1 MSKFKG
7 FFTIL
12 LTVRR
17 FYSIP
22 ISILSWTIPF
32 IYSLLSGGNIYYGL
46 LALLGIVFIQMGANS
61 FDDVIDYIKEKREIE
76 KGIKNNFDFQ
86 EGKCICLLNGS
97 LNLKQYAIISFCYF
111 GIGLL
116 VGIFF
121 FHIYGIELL
130 KIIIPS
136 ALLCILYPFCS
147 YLGLGE
153 IVVGII
159 YAPLL
164 YFGVNYVMC
173 GNYDFKILI
182 YAISTALLT
191 IAILHN
197 HMLLDFK
204 IDSYSRKITLCRLV
218 KTAKN
223 ALILLF
229 LLILIAYLNLIN
241 IIKINSN
248 NLIYL
253 FPILS
258 LPNAIILLKEMNKH
272 IQVKKEMTKEEFIKK
287 FLLPQKLLIIFTS
300 FLAIAMI
307 LDKII

>member
-1 MSKFKG
+1 MSKFKKN
-7 FFTIL
+7 FSLL
-12 LTVRR
+12 LTVGR

-22 ISILSWTIPF
+22 ISILSWSIPF
-32 IYSLLSGGNIYYGL
+32 VYSLLKEGNISYGL
-46 LALLGIVFIQMGANS
+46 LALIGIVFIQMGVNS
-61 FDDVIDYIKEKREIE
+61 FDDVIDYIKEKREIDRGL
-76 KGIKNNFDFQ
+76 KKDFDFQ

-97 LNLKQYAIISFCYF
+97 LNLKQYEIISFCYF

-116 VGIFF
+116 IGIFF
-121 FHIYGIELL
+121 FNLYGIELL

-182 YAISTALLT
+182 YAVSTALLT
-191 IAILHN
+191 IGILHN

-204 IDSYSRKITLCRLV
+204 IDTSSRKITLCRLV
-218 KTAKN
+218 KTEKN

-229 LLILIAYLNLIN
+229 LLILIAYFNLIS
-241 IIKINSN
+241 IIKINNN

-253 FPILS
+253 LPLLS

-272 IQVKKEMTKEEFIKK
+272 IESKEEITKEEFIKK
-287 FLLPQKLLIIFTS
+287 FLLPQKLLIIFS
-300 FLAIAMI
+300 LLLGLSMI
-307 LDKII
+307 LDKTI